1 MKKLAIA
8 YFTILISVFLY
19 AQKVSA
25 DSPEYPWHLLE
36 QGKDANLARLSFCSG
51 KRGKCTKRG

>member
-36 QGKDANLARLSFCSG
+36 QGKVAYEGREFG
-51 KRGKCTKRG
+51 